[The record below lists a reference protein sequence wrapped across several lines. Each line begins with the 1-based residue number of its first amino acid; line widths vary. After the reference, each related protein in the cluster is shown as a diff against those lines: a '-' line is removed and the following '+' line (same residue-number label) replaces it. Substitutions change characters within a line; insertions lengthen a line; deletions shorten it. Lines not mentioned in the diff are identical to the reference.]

1 MCDCWD
7 CSPTLFYCLCVQL
20 PLFSFYEQWEVCR
33 VLFRGTSSPALY
45 QYVRLHSRYS
55 FQAGTFTRI
64 THAEAHGAI
73 PFTKVTSAS
82 QVPHRCINP
91 ERLLKRQITSLI
103 RREVRPPD
111 SIARV
116 SFTSSFIRYHN
127 SLWASILSRFSCAM
141 GKRDKNREKPAARH
155 RMPRNFVPAL
165 VRDRRRWYNKI
176 KKIGH
181 VVRKE

>member
-1 MCDCWD
+1 M
-7 CSPTLFYCLCVQL
+7 TALT
-20 PLFSFYEQWEVCR
+20 SFFAACGA
-33 VLFRGTSSPALY
+33 GTIPSSEGGLGALRRP
-45 QYVRLHSRYS
+45 QKRDTFPR
-55 FQAGTFTRI
+55 TFTRI

>member
-1 MCDCWD
+1 MPAAARDY
-7 CSPTLFYCLCVQL
+7 SQVQTGDL
-20 PLFSFYEQWEVCR
+20 GGAAPPLKRDTFPR
-33 VLFRGTSSPALY
+33 
-45 QYVRLHSRYS
+45 
-55 FQAGTFTRI
+55 TFTRI

-111 SIARV
+111 SSARV

-141 GKRDKNREKPAARH
+141 GKRDKNREKPASTASDAAKFC
-155 RMPRNFVPAL
+155 PGVCE
-165 VRDRRRWYNKI
+165 DRRRWYNKI